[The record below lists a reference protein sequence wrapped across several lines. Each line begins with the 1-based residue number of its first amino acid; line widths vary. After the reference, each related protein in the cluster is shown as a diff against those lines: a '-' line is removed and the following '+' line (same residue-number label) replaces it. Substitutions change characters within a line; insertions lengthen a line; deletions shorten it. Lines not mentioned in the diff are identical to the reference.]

1 MAATV
6 IPFWSG
12 LGKRLLGRKEAAIP
26 SSWQL
31 FQEIFGGRE
40 TKSGVN
46 VSAMRALEV
55 STVLACCRVLAEGV
69 AQVPFRIYQ
78 SDGVTR
84 KVASDHPLNRLISS
98 RPNKWQSSFEF
109 RESLMFHTVLC
120 GNAFVFVNRVGSER
134 RIKELLPIEPG
145 RVTMKRKGYETTYV
159 VSAENGGGSQEFAS
173 DAIWHIRGPSWNT
186 WSGLDATRMARE
198 SIGIAI
204 ALEESQAAYKGNAAE
219 MSGILSVE
227 GTVSP
232 ERFEKLA
239 AWIDR
244 HLPGGDRFMK
254 PLVIDNNA
262 KYDPKIMSAVDAQ
275 HIESRKHQVEEM
287 CRAFRVMPIMIGQA
301 DKAATYAS
309 AEQMFIAHVMHT
321 LMPWYVR
328 IEQSADANLL
338 TEAEIREGYYS
349 KFTAQALMRGAQ
361 AERGEF
367 YAKGLGSG
375 GSKGWFTQNDVRE
388 LEELNPI
395 DDPEAD
401 KLPQPAAPAVNPPPK
416 KPDDPA

>member
-1 MAATV
+1 MAGQV
-6 IPFWSG
+6 VPFWSG
-12 LGKRLLGRKEAAIP
+12 LGKRLLGRKEAGIP

-40 TKSGVN
+40 SKSGITVTT
-46 VSAMRALEV
+46 MRALEV

-78 SDGVTR
+78 SDGRTR
-84 KVASDHPLNRLISS
+84 KVASDHPLNKLISG
-98 RPNKWQSSFEF
+98 RPNRWQSSFEF
-109 RESLMFHTVLC
+109 RESLMFHLVLC

-159 VSAENGGGSQEFAS
+159 VSAENGGGSQEFGA
-173 DAIWHIRGPSWNT
+173 DAIWHLRGPSWNT
-186 WSGLDATRMARE
+186 WSGLDSTRLTRDA
-198 SIGIAI
+198 IGLAI
-204 ALEESQAAYKGNAAE
+204 ALEDSQSEYHMNGAK

-227 GTVSP
+227 NNLSS
-232 ERFEKLA
+232 EKFEQLSKWL
-239 AWIDR
+239 DK
-244 HLPGGDRFMK
+244 HLPGGERYQK
-254 PLVIDNNA
+254 PIIVDNGA
-262 KYDPKIMSAVDAQ
+262 TYKSEAMTGVDAQ
-275 HIESRKHQVEEM
+275 HLETRKHQVEEI
-287 CRAFRVMPIMIGQA
+287 CRGLRVMPIMVGHA
-301 DKAATYAS
+301 DKTATYAS
-309 AEQMFIAHVMHT
+309 AEQMFIAHVTHT

-328 IEQSADANLL
+328 IEHSVDANLL
-338 TEAEIREGYYS
+338 TDAEIAAGYYS

-388 LEELNPI
+388 LEDLNPI

-401 KLPQPAAPAVNPPPK
+401 KLPQPAAPAVNPPPAN
-416 KPDDPA
+416 PDDPA